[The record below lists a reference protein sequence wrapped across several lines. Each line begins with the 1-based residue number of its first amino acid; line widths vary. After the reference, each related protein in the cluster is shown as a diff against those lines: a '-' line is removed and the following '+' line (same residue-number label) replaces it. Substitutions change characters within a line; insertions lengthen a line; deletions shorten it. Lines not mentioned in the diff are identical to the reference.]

1 MPRRLNFPALRT
13 VRRAVRL
20 PHGALG
26 VLAAEQGAPAASGNS
41 ALFRDS
47 CQPRLSPL
55 IDSVTGGSC
64 ECKMLLLFHYPNGF
78 PGSVEER
85 WEVTWDLGTWGSA
98 FLLTLA
104 SVCFS
109 GCLWL
114 LEYMQGQSQDRDP
127 LNLFPWCQM
136 LIGLWLGIIE
146 FLKHEAVPGS
156 GSDNSVHGSQ

>member
-13 VRRAVRL
+13 VRRAVRS

-85 WEVTWDLGTWGSA
+85 WEVTWDLGQC
-98 FLLTLA
+98 LLVDTGIRVFQWLPLA
-104 SVCFS
+104 ARVHA
-109 GCLWL
+109 GT
-114 LEYMQGQSQDRDP
+114 E
-127 LNLFPWCQM
+127 
-136 LIGLWLGIIE
+136 
-146 FLKHEAVPGS
+146 PGS
-156 GSDNSVHGSQ
+156 RPPEPLSLVSNVTRSVVGDYRVLKARGCTWLRE